1 MKEQHQRIPS
11 EYEFKNLKKR
21 EFMILMSRSNQLAK
35 TKVELSD
42 LDQSHRRLCVDK
54 MDLKKEIEKLQ
65 VTINKLQIER
75 VADLKAAKYFV
86 EIGNS
91 GGTHNEKRHLV
102 GKSIKMIE
110 NKEQNLLK
118 GLAIANAGDDLLPF

>member
-1 MKEQHQRIPS
+1 
-11 EYEFKNLKKR
+11 
-21 EFMILMSRSNQLAK
+21 MILMAHSNQLAK

-54 MDLKKEIEKLQ
+54 MDLKKEIEELQ
-65 VTINKLQIER
+65 IVINKLQIER

-102 GKSIKMIE
+102 SKSIEMLE
-110 NKEQNLLK
+110 SKEQDLLK
-118 GLAIANAGDDLLPF
+118 GLAGLMSNDDDLLPF